1 MSLRRATIVACL
13 TASLGTGVA
22 AGAHAGELT
31 VSAAASLQNAF
42 REIGRR
48 FEQAHPGTTVRFN
61 FAGSGPLLAQLR
73 KGAPVDVFASAD
85 HDTMDRAVAE
95 GLVTGA
101 TRRDFASNAV
111 VLVAPLQAPA
121 NGAGASL
128 SALADLRGARVRRI
142 AVGQPRVV
150 PAGAYTRRALQ
161 AQGLWS
167 ALEPRLVYGDNV
179 RQVLSYVS
187 RGEVDA
193 GFVYR
198 SDALL
203 DAARVRIVL
212 TVPTEGLRGG
222 RTIVVPALRAAGAS
236 RTIEL
241 GDIRK
246 VSSCQRRN
254 VAHAGSPIT
263 SAGSW

>member
-1 MSLRRATIVACL
+1 MSLRRAAIVACL
-13 TASLGTGVA
+13 VASLGPGVV
-22 AGAHAGELT
+22 AGARAAELT

-42 REIGRR
+42 REIGRG

-73 KGAPVDVFASAD
+73 QGAPVDVFATAD
-85 HDTMDRAVAE
+85 HDTMERAQSE
-95 GLVTGA
+95 GLVMGE
-101 TRRDFASNAV
+101 TRRDFASNAL

-121 NGAGASL
+121 SAASL
-128 SALADLRGARVRRI
+128 AALRDLRGPRVRRI

-150 PAGAYTRRALQ
+150 PAGAYTRQALQ

-167 ALEPRLVYGDNV
+167 ALQSRFVYGDNV

-212 TVPTEGLRGG
+212 TVPTDPPVRYPVA
-222 RTIVVPALRAAGAS
+222 RTARTANAVAADDFIRHLATPAAATVLQAHGFGA
-236 RTIEL
+236 
-241 GDIRK
+241 
-246 VSSCQRRN
+246 
-254 VAHAGSPIT
+254 P
-263 SAGSW
+263 